1 MKLFTK
7 AELIQALRDIHA
19 RGWIEMTQRTENVGG
34 FGNLLET
41 LLGITEN
48 NLPLPNAA
56 EWELKTWKQSSRRRS
71 AGSLVT
77 LFHLEPSPTALK
89 FVPGILLPNY
99 GWAHRGAGIH
109 YPAGEMSFRQTIS
122 TRQASDRGF
131 RVVLDDAARRVCIA
145 FEGQAIQARHA
156 AWKEDVSRK
165 IGLGPLEPQPYWG
178 YDDLI
183 YKAGSKLKNMFFV
196 GREEKR
202 QTLEGQRRVFCRYV
216 SCVMLSQFDPVRF
229 IDLIRTGVIYVDF
242 DARTGHNH
250 GTKFRI
256 PQAHIVDLYGTITP
270 IFGP

>member
-7 AELIQALRDIHA
+7 AELIEALRDIHA
-19 RGWIEMTQRTENVGG
+19 RGWIEMAQRIDNVGG
-34 FGNLLET
+34 FGNMLED
-41 LLGITEN
+41 LLGIAEN

-56 EWELKTWKQSSRRRS
+56 EWELKTWKQSTQRRS
-71 AGSLVT
+71 AGALVT

-89 FVPGILLPNY
+89 FVPNILLPKY
-99 GWAHRGAGIH
+99 GWAHRSAGTH
-109 YPAGEMSFRQTIS
+109 YPEDEMSFRQTIS

-131 RVVLDDAARRVCIA
+131 RVVLDDDARRVCIS
-145 FEGQAIQARHA
+145 FEGQAIHTRHA
-156 AWKEDVSRK
+156 GWRDDVARRV
-165 IGLGPLEPQPYWG
+165 GLGPLDPQPYWG

-196 GREEKR
+196 GREERR
-202 QTLEGQRRVFCRYV
+202 QTLDGQQRVFCRYV
-216 SCVMLSQFDPVRF
+216 SCIMLSQFDPARF
-229 IDLIRTGVIYVDF
+229 IDLLREGVIYVDF

-256 PQAHIVDLYGTITP
+256 PQARIIDLYTSQTP